1 MLLVIPFD
9 RIYLSHSPA
18 HHHHCLMKE
27 IKNLNGCM
35 PTW

>member
-9 RIYLSHSPA
+9 RIYLSQ
-18 HHHHCLMKE
+18 LTITIVLWK